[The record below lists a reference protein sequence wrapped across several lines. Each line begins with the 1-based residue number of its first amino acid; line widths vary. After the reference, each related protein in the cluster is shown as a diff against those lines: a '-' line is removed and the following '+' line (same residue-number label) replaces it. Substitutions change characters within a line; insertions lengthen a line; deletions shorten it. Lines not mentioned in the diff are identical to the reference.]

1 METKRGESRDIT
13 RATLYLP
20 RDLMEW
26 MKAHHREA
34 NARNVNEFIVTAI
47 LFYSGY
53 VSSGKAEDYL
63 LTTVSS
69 FMDARLDASNSRTDG
84 MLFKLAV
91 EVAMQNRILAKAIRI
106 DEEEV
111 TEIREK
117 ALDDIRRIWR

>member
-26 MKAHHREA
+26 MKAHHGEA

-53 VSSGKAEDYL
+53 ISSGKAEDYL
-63 LTTVSS
+63 LTAVSS
-69 FMDARLDASNSRTDG
+69 FMDARLDVSDDRTDG

-91 EVAMQNRILAKAIRI
+91 EVAMQNRILAKTIRI
-106 DEEEV
+106 SDDEV
-111 TEIREK
+111 VHIREK
-117 ALDDIRRIWR
+117 AQDDVRRIWR